1 MILTETH
8 TNYPRPRRSPVD
20 QNALAALNRK
30 TEEVE
35 AESSAVQPTSGID
48 ASQEESAAV
57 SKDYIG
63 IHCSVTLKS
72 QLLSHATVDRVTL
85 SQFVREVLQM
95 ELIRL
100 SRQEVGS
107 REQLMRERRAQWAR
121 ARAAE
126 TTTQD

>member
-1 MILTETH
+1 M
-8 TNYPRPRRSPVD
+8 D

-30 TEEVE
+30 TEDVE
-35 AESSAVQPTSGID
+35 AEASIAQATSSPD
-48 ASQEESAAV
+48 ANQEESP
-57 SKDYIG
+57 SETKDYIG
-63 IHCSVTLKS
+63 IHCSVTLKA
-72 QLLSHATVDRVTL
+72 QLLSHAGVDKVTL
-85 SQFVREVLQM
+85 SQFVREILQM

-107 REQLMRERRAQWAR
+107 REQLMRQRRAQWAR

>member
-1 MILTETH
+1 
-8 TNYPRPRRSPVD
+8 VD

-30 TEEVE
+30 TQDVE
-35 AESSAVQPTSGID
+35 AQSSADQPTSSINS
-48 ASQEESAAV
+48 SQEESPAEN
-57 SKDYIG
+57 KDYIG

-72 QLLSHATVDRVTL
+72 QLLSHASVDKVTL